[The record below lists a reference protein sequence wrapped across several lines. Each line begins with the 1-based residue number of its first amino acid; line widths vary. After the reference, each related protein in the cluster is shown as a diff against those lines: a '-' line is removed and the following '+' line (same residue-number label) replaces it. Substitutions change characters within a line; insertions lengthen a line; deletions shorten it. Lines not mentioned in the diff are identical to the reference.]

1 MAKFADRVK
10 VSTPTTGQGT
20 TISLGSAESGFQVVP
35 TSLNGHTLRYV
46 IEEGSAWEVG
56 TAVYDSSGPSL
67 TSRTLTSS
75 STGQLLSLSGSAK
88 VFISASADDLDLL
101 YADITVTVSGGNY
114 LIDGTANQT
123 ITLVPSVTYRF
134 DVSDSTNAS
143 HPLRFSTTS
152 DGTHNSG
159 SQFTTGITSIGT
171 AGSAGAIIEV
181 KLEQDAPALYYY
193 CANHSGMGG
202 AVSMGGT
209 TYSNATTSADGLM
222 SSADKTKLDGVAT
235 SANNYSLPTAS
246 ASTLGGIKI
255 GTGLSIDGSGVVTAS
270 GSSSSGGS
278 LEPITTTKTTATAGQ
293 TVFTGTWKAENIAVF
308 LNGVKLQDS
317 EVTATDTQITISA
330 TAVGDIVEVV
340 EYGAPFAS
348 PYASTFPTVTTGA
361 TSVTVDYTVDKVAV
375 YKNGVK
381 LRGGGVDF
389 TASNG
394 TSITGFSAFVAN
406 DVVEVVE
413 HGSLAESGGGVTSYT
428 GKSGTDGT
436 PSGATYID
444 NISSPSEGDLAYDLA
459 ADQLYVRT
467 TSTWKRVALGVDES
481 PIVTTEPAST
491 HILNT
496 DGSTSTVTM
505 VAEDPEGFD
514 VTYGIAYPTASNALP
529 NQLANSTAISSSGVF
544 TFDPSTN
551 ISHAGSVKVRLSAS
565 DGARTTTRFCTLS
578 LGFSAV
584 VDWLIVAGGG
594 GGGKRHAGG
603 GGAGG
608 LIYSTSQTLNAGIAY
623 TITVGTGGTI
633 STVRDDPGGSGGDS
647 SISGSGLTTV
657 TAIGGGG
664 GAGSSAA
671 SPAQNGGSGGGGSYP
686 ASTAGTGTSGQGN
699 NGANGMTSSPYHG
712 GGGGGSGSAGY
723 APISSRGGTGGD
735 ATSNSITGTA
745 VLYAAG
751 GGGGSYN
758 TSTTSSGGS
767 GIGGNGGA
775 GLGSATSPTANTG
788 SGGGGAG
795 GGSSDG
801 TPTAGADGVVII
813 RSTKTAT
820 ATTGSPTVTTD
831 GSYNVYKFTVS
842 GSITF

>member
-10 VSTPTTGQGT
+10 VSTSTTGQGT

-293 TVFTGTWKAENIAVF
+293 TVFTGSWKAENIAVF

-330 TAVGDIVEVV
+330 AAVGDIVEVV

>member
-10 VSTPTTGQGT
+10 VSTSTTGQGT

-159 SQFTTGITSIGT
+159 TQFTTGITSIGT

-293 TVFTGTWKAENIAVF
+293 TVFTGSWKAENIAVF

>member
-10 VSTPTTGQGT
+10 ASTSTTGTGT
-20 TISLGSAESGFQVVP
+20 VTLGSAESGFQVVP

-46 IEEGSAWEVG
+46 IEEGTAWEVG

-75 STGQLLSLSGSAK
+75 STGVLLSLSGSAK

-134 DVSDSTNAS
+134 DVSDSTNS
-143 HPLRFSTTS
+143 GHPFRLATQA
-152 DGTHNSG
+152 DAANS
-159 SQFTTGITSIGT
+159 SQFTTGVTVV
-171 AGSAGAIIEV
+171 GSKYVEV
-181 KLEQDAPALYYY
+181 KLEQDAPSTLYYY
-193 CANHSGMGG
+193 CTNHSGMGG
-202 AVSMGGT
+202 TINVGST
-209 TYSNATTSADGLM
+209 SYSNATTSADGLM

-235 SANNYSLPTAS
+235 SANNYALPTAS
-246 ASTLGGIKI
+246 SSALGGIKI

-270 GSSSSGGS
+270 GGSSPSGS
-278 LEPITTTKTTATAGQ
+278 LGPITTTKTTATAGQ
-293 TVFTGTWKAENIAVF
+293 TVFTGTWQAANISVF

-330 TAVGDIVEVV
+330 AALGDIIEVV

-348 PYASTFPTVTTGA
+348 HYASTFPTVTTGA
-361 TSVTVDYTVDKVAV
+361 TAVTANYTPAKVAV

-394 TSITGFSAFVAN
+394 TTITGFSAFVAN

-413 HGSLAESGGGVTSYT
+413 HGSLAESGGGVTTYT
-428 GKSGTDGT
+428 NK
-436 PSGATYID
+436 AAID
-444 NISSPSEGDLAYDLA
+444 AVSSPSEGDLAYDLA
-459 ADQLYVRT
+459 ADQLYIRT
-467 TSTWKRVALGVDES
+467 TSAWKRVALGVDES
-481 PIVTTEPAST
+481 PIVTTEPATT
-491 HILNT
+491 HALNN

-529 NQLANSTAISSSGVF
+529 NQLANSTSISSSGVF

-551 ISHAGSVKVRLSAS
+551 TSHAGDVKVRLSAS

-578 LGFSAV
+578 LNFSFNA
-584 VDWLIVAGGG
+584 DWLVVAGGG
-594 GGGKRHAGG
+594 GGGKRHGGG

-608 LIYSTSQTLNAGIAY
+608 LIYSTSQTLNAGTTY
-623 TITVGTGGTI
+623 TIAVGTGGTI
-633 STVRDDPGGSGGDS
+633 STSQNDPGGDGSDS

-664 GAGSSAA
+664 GAGAA
-671 SPAQNGGSGGGGSYP
+671 STSPAKNGGSGGGGSFP
-686 ASTAGTGTSGQGN
+686 ASGAGAATSGQGN
-699 NGANGMTSSPYHG
+699 AGGAGHTGQPYHG
-712 GGGGGSGSAGY
+712 GGGGGSGSTGQA
-723 APISSRGGTGGD
+723 AISSRGGNGGD
-735 ATSNSITGTA
+735 GTSNSITGTA
-745 VLYAAG
+745 LFYAAG
-751 GGGGSYN
+751 GGGGSYG
-758 TSTTSSGGS
+758 TTTASSGGS
-767 GIGGNGGA
+767 SIGGNGA
-775 GLGSATSPTANTG
+775 GYGNTASSPTANTG
-788 SGGGGAG
+788 SGGGAAG
-795 GGSSDG
+795 GYGGTNG

-813 RSTKTAT
+813 RTTNTAS
-820 ATTGSPTVTTD
+820 ATTGSPAVTTD
-831 GSYNVYKFTVS
+831 GSYNIYKFTTS

>member
-293 TVFTGTWKAENIAVF
+293 TVFTGSWKAENIAVF

-330 TAVGDIVEVV
+330 AAVGDIVEVV

>member
-246 ASTLGGIKI
+246 TSTLGGIKI

-293 TVFTGTWKAENIAVF
+293 TVFTGSWKAENIAVF

-330 TAVGDIVEVV
+330 AAVGDIVEVV

>member
-1 MAKFADRVK
+1 M
-10 VSTPTTGQGT
+10 
-20 TISLGSAESGFQVVP
+20 
-35 TSLNGHTLRYV
+35 
-46 IEEGSAWEVG
+46 
-56 TAVYDSSGPSL
+56 
-67 TSRTLTSS
+67 
-75 STGQLLSLSGSAK
+75 
-88 VFISASADDLDLL
+88 
-101 YADITVTVSGGNY
+101 
-114 LIDGTANQT
+114 
-123 ITLVPSVTYRF
+123 
-134 DVSDSTNAS
+134 
-143 HPLRFSTTS
+143 
-152 DGTHNSG
+152 
-159 SQFTTGITSIGT
+159 
-171 AGSAGAIIEV
+171 
-181 KLEQDAPALYYY
+181 
-193 CANHSGMGG
+193 
-202 AVSMGGT
+202 
-209 TYSNATTSADGLM
+209 
-222 SSADKTKLDGVAT
+222 
-235 SANNYSLPTAS
+235 
-246 ASTLGGIKI
+246 
-255 GTGLSIDGSGVVTAS
+255 
-270 GSSSSGGS
+270 
-278 LEPITTTKTTATAGQ
+278 
-293 TVFTGTWKAENIAVF
+293 
-308 LNGVKLQDS
+308 
-317 EVTATDTQITISA
+317 
-330 TAVGDIVEVV
+330 
-340 EYGAPFAS
+340 
-348 PYASTFPTVTTGA
+348 
-361 TSVTVDYTVDKVAV
+361 
-375 YKNGVK
+375 
-381 LRGGGVDF
+381 
-389 TASNG
+389 
-394 TSITGFSAFVAN
+394 
-406 DVVEVVE
+406 VEVVE